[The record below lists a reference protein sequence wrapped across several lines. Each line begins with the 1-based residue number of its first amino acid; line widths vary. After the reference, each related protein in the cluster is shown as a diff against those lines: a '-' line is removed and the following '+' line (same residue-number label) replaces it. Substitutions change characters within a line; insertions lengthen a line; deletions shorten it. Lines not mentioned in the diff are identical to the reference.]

1 MKLTKKVKGII
12 LALCIISFGLGVFLP
27 KFVTSSTN
35 EEQKKFDK
43 IYQILTTKWYYS
55 DDVKNLDDT
64 LMEQAITGMT
74 SLEKDPHTNYFDLD
88 QAKAFSEELDGSTV
102 GLGFGYYENDEGNL
116 VLTNVYL
123 NSTADQA
130 GLQRGD
136 IITGVDSYA
145 CKDGIKQVV
154 KYIQSKANQTILV
167 KFIRDGKD
175 KMIKAKPQSFD
186 ATVVCEAYKD
196 YGVITLTSF
205 SSMTGKDFNK
215 AMKRLSSQGIRKV
228 IVDLRN
234 NTGGYLNA
242 AVDVASSLLPKGK
255 VVVQEKDKDGKITKR
270 KTNDAY
276 QQVKMD
282 KIILLQNDKTAS
294 ASEALIGALKQQLSK
309 KVTTVGTT
317 TYGKGTEQEQVSF
330 KDGTSMKY
338 TVGKW
343 LTPNGSNINEKGFK
357 PDVSVEDE
365 KANEVSYESF
375 KKKDVIAPDTT
386 ATNAEALQVFLAYLG
401 YDVDRTDMYFSPTSS
416 EALKQFQS
424 DNGIVASGSCDYTTW
439 KKLLKKVG
447 MALQDQQRTTN
458 PQYRKAVEMI
468 ES

>member
-1 MKLTKKVKGII
+1 
-12 LALCIISFGLGVFLP
+12 
-27 KFVTSSTN
+27 
-35 EEQKKFDK
+35 
-43 IYQILTTKWYYS
+43 
-55 DDVKNLDDT
+55 
-64 LMEQAITGMT
+64 MEPVGGTDIWG
-74 SLEKDPHTNYFDLD
+74 
-88 QAKAFSEELDGSTV
+88 DG
-102 GLGFGYYENDEGNL
+102 ENI
-116 VLTNVYL
+116 
-123 NSTADQA
+123 NSTQTNT
-130 GLQRGD
+130 RPKE
-136 IITGVDSYA
+136 YA
-145 CKDGIKQVV
+145 APEASGW
-154 KYIQSKANQTILV
+154 YEANPT
-167 KFIRDGKD
+167 
-175 KMIKAKPQSFD
+175 PQIM
-186 ATVVCEAYKD
+186 D
-196 YGVITLTSF
+196 YFLE
-205 SSMTGKDFNK
+205 
-215 AMKRLSSQGIRKV
+215 
-228 IVDLRN
+228 
-234 NTGGYLNA
+234 
-242 AVDVASSLLPKGK
+242 
-255 VVVQEKDKDGKITKR
+255 EKDKDGKITKR

-294 ASEALIGALKQQLSK
+294 ASEALIGALKQQLPK

-386 ATNAEALQVFLAYLG
+386 ATNAEALQVFQLIWAMMQTVQICIQSYKFRG
-401 YDVDRTDMYFSPTSS
+401 F
-416 EALKQFQS
+416 EAVQS

-468 ES
+468 ESQQYYDFFKGGCMKDSFELVSDYKPSGDQPQAIQALWKGWKQIRNTRF